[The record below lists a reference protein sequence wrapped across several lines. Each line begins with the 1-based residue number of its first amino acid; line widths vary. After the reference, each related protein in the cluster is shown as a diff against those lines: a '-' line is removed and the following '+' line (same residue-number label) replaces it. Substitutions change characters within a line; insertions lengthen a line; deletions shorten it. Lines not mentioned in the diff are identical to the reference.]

1 MLDFLKK
8 LFTKTKD
15 NDYEDDTFDEE
26 IKRIEDYARQYD
38 PLNVDS
44 IADDDYLGLAASAS
58 ARANIAIKEK
68 NYELAWELLSEE
80 SMHYLKHSEEQGQDP
95 HALQGVVSH
104 TKANVLRLEGNHT
117 LALAHLI
124 YAINTNPNV
133 KYMMK
138 KLPAYYNRSKI
149 TVSLDE
155 ILHFIYEMG
164 KTTDF
169 RTIQNKVYEWDS
181 IK

>member
-1 MLDFLKK
+1 MLNFIKK

-15 NDYEDDTFDEE
+15 NDYENNTFEE
-26 IKRIEDYARQYD
+26 DIKRINDYTRQYD

-44 IADDDYLGLAASAS
+44 IAVDDYLGLAASAS
-58 ARANIAIKEK
+58 TRAKIAIKEK
-68 NYELAWELLSEE
+68 NYELAWELYSEQ
-80 SMHYLKHSEEQGQDP
+80 SMHYFKHSEEQGQDP
-95 HALQGVVSH
+95 HALQGGVSH
-104 TKANVLRLEGNHT
+104 DKANVLRLEGNHT

-155 ILHFIYEMG
+155 VLHFIYKMG

-169 RTIQNKVYEWDS
+169 RTIQNKIYAWDS

>member
-1 MLDFLKK
+1 MLDFFKK

-38 PLNVDS
+38 PLNVNT
-44 IADDDYLGLAASAS
+44 IAKDDYLGLAASAS
-58 ARANIAIKEK
+58 ARAKIAIKEK
-68 NYELAWELLSEE
+68 NYELAWELCTEQ
-80 SMHYLKHSEEQGQDP
+80 SMHYFKHCEEHNQSP
-95 HALQGVVSH
+95 HALQGSVSKA
-104 TKANVLRLEGNHT
+104 KANVLRLEGNHT
-117 LALAHLI
+117 LALVHLI
-124 YAINTNPNV
+124 YAISTNPSV
-133 KYMMK
+133 KEIMK

-155 ILHFIYEMG
+155 VLDFVRGMG
-164 KTTDF
+164 KNPNF
-169 RTIQNKVYEWDS
+169 RTIQNKVYEWDG